1 MGKSKRKA
9 HRRRSVV
16 NDPALPLLNGIELVA
31 PLPFKPLSP
40 ARQRAWQRDKAAW
53 LAAERERSRARAQ
66 EHAGRLARR
75 PASMQGRYRLPPD
88 VAAFLTRL
96 FHVWRM
102 DYALVEQPGKA
113 PVSADAVSDLIE
125 AAYME
130 GCRQGYIEGF
140 VVRREP
146 DRTRSIKGN
155 AGKRKAP
162 VPVGDRTMPRDQRD
176 AEMVAEYGRLL
187 QLPMKHT
194 PACQR
199 LAERY
204 GFESWQG
211 VAGAIKR
218 FCERAGR

>member
-1 MGKSKRKA
+1 M
-9 HRRRSVV
+9 
-16 NDPALPLLNGIELVA
+16 
-31 PLPFKPLSP
+31 
-40 ARQRAWQRDKAAW
+40 QRD
-53 LAAERERSRARAQ
+53 
-66 EHAGRLARR
+66 G
-75 PASMQGRYRLPPD
+75 YVLPTD
-88 VAAFLTRL
+88 VAAFLKRL
-96 FHVWRM
+96 HDNPLAWRM
-102 DYALVEQPGKA
+102 QPQHV
-113 PVSADAVSDLIE
+113 PLDDAREMIE

-146 DRTRSIKGN
+146 DLTRSIKAN
-155 AGKRKAP
+155 AGKRKAA
-162 VPVGDRTMPRDQRD
+162 VPVGNRTMPRDQRD

-218 FCERAGR
+218 FQRRVGQ